1 MMRKALFLFFFS
13 IGLVSQAQDSEPKL
27 VSGISWGY
35 IIPQE
40 NLDVVYDHGF
50 AFIGNF
56 DYRFNKNLIGRFDI
70 GWNDLSGPETQYI
83 DTAGVVHTNHPNR
96 SILEITA
103 GLRAAYSYF
112 YVEARG
118 GYFTGINE
126 WGVVPAVGVRIKK
139 FDIQGSYTL
148 TEDHNWAT
156 IRASYYFGEGKK

>member
-112 YVEARG
+112 YR
-118 GYFTGINE
+118 
-126 WGVVPAVGVRIKK
+126 RCC
-139 FDIQGSYTL
+139 
-148 TEDHNWAT
+148 
-156 IRASYYFGEGKK
+156 RASNEELPCLKIKSIRGRKSASPEKNRLGFWENFGFYRRRRTQ